1 MSKWSFRTLTPARLR
16 WLPFAAA
23 MLCYSPA
30 IAADRVALLIG
41 NGGYANTDFTLR
53 NPQNDVQALDAALS
67 DLGFDV
73 RAEVDLTRDAIVD
86 SLEWL
91 QNAANGAEI
100 AMIFYAGHAVQVGT
114 ENLAIGVELE
124 TLSSPALDKA
134 SVSLSDFL
142 AAIES
147 AGADLSMVI
156 FDACRDNPLGAA
168 QIGTAG
174 LLPVSGGLGTLVAY
188 STDPGNVATDGTG
201 DNSTFTAALLDHLAT
216 PGIDVRL
223 MFGRVRQDVVRET
236 AGLQI
241 PWVEE
246 AVIGE
251 YYLSEPPAPLSPD
264 DEVRVWEDAVARGT
278 IDSYSG
284 YLGRFPDGLY
294 RIVARLRID
303 DLQGIAPESVD
314 LADDQ
319 LPAAMAA
326 LEMLGYAVPGVSTL
340 PDGRV
345 RQAFALWQSSSTE
358 GDRTFESLM
367 REAARTA
374 TFVGT
379 YTAGILKNDLQR
391 YASVTEALRAAQAN
405 LVTAETDFGDNEAAQ
420 AAIQSMRREVGEI
433 AQIHQAVA
441 ADLDASRTYYSDLIV
456 ATDQH
461 LSDWMTDE
469 AKPRF
474 ASSRGITRLSDR
486 ALADAQTFQSHVRLA
501 GTAPE
506 GSYAWLA
513 ALMKDFN

>member
-1 MSKWSFRTLTPARLR
+1 
-16 WLPFAAA
+16 
-23 MLCYSPA
+23 MLCQTAPSL
-30 IAADRVALLIG
+30 AADRVALLIG
-41 NGGYANTDFTLR
+41 NGGYVNPDFTLR
-53 NPQNDVQALDAALS
+53 NPANDVAALDTVLTE
-67 DLGFDV
+67 LGFEV
-73 RAEVDLTRDAIVD
+73 RADVDVTRDGMVA
-86 SLEWL
+86 SLDWL
-91 QNAANGAEI
+91 RETASGAEI
-100 AMIFYAGHAVQVGT
+100 ALIFYAGHAVQIGS
-114 ENLAIGVELE
+114 ENLAIGIDLE
-124 TLSSPALDKA
+124 TLSAPALDSA

-156 FDACRDNPLGAA
+156 LDACRDNPLGDA

-174 LLPVSGGLGTLVAY
+174 LSPVSGGLGTLVAY
-188 STDPGNVATDGTG
+188 STDPGNVATDGVG

-223 MFGRVRQDVVRET
+223 MFGRVRQEVVRET
-236 AGLQI
+236 GGLQI

-251 YYLSEPPAPLSPD
+251 YYLSDPPAPLSPD
-264 DEVRVWEDAVARGT
+264 DEVRVWEDAVTSGSV
-278 IDSYSG
+278 DGYNG
-284 YLGRFPDGLY
+284 YLDRFPDGLY
-294 RIVARLRID
+294 KIVARLRID
-303 DLQGIAPESVD
+303 ALQGTALQTD
-314 LADDQ
+314 NLADDE
-319 LPAAMAA
+319 LPAAQAA
-326 LEMLGYAVPGVSTL
+326 LEMIGYAVPGSSAL

-358 GDRTFESLM
+358 GARTFDNLM

-391 YASVTEALRAAQAN
+391 YASVTEALRAARAN
-405 LVTAETDFGDNEAAQ
+405 LLTAETDFGENEAAQ
-420 AAIQSMRREVGEI
+420 PAIQSMRREVSEI
-433 AQIHQAVA
+433 AKIHQAVA

-456 ATDQH
+456 LTDQY
-461 LSDWMTDE
+461 LSGWMTDE

-513 ALMKDFN
+513 SMIKDFN